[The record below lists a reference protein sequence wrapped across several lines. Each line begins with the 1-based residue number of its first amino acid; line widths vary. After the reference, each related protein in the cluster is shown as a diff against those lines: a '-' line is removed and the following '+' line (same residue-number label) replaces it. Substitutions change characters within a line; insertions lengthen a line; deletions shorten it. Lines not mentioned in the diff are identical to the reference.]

1 MNTQVP
7 EHLRQAASETKEQ
20 ASETSLNALRDGV
33 ARFRDLQ
40 ATKADLEERLKAVNI
55 EINDMEFGKLVDL
68 MDAARVPSITIEAE
82 GNLPK
87 MQLDIKPYYH
97 ANISA
102 DWPEDKRRA
111 GFRFLDED
119 GSGDLIKTEVT
130 TAFARGERD
139 EALKYL
145 EKLRAEGKNA
155 TAKENVAW
163 NTLTAWVKE
172 QIEKKNRTFTPE
184 ELEALGAKVGR
195 VAKIKPLD

>member
-7 EHLRQAASETKEQ
+7 EHLRQVASETKEQ
-20 ASETSLNALRDGV
+20 ASETSLTALREGV
-33 ARFRDLQ
+33 AKFRDLQ
-40 ATKADLEERLKAVNI
+40 AAKSDLEERLKAVNI
-55 EINDMEFGKLVDL
+55 EINELEFGKLVDL

-82 GNLPK
+82 GNLPQ
-87 MQLDIKPYYH
+87 MRVEIKPYYH

-102 DWPEDKRRA
+102 DWPEEKRRA
-111 GFRFLDED
+111 AFGFLDKD

-130 TAFARGERD
+130 TAFARDQREA
-139 EALKYL
+139 ALKYL
-145 EKLRAEGKNA
+145 DKLREEGMNA
-155 TAKENVAW
+155 SAKEAVAW